1 MEAGPLGFGS
11 YFITHGY
18 LHKNMK
24 KVKNEY
30 LGQYVTRYSPLG
42 FETSFTVTEET
53 AEQAEH
59 LTSVGLGYLFEEAEP
74 KSKKYKAVENESNEA

>member
-1 MEAGPLGFGS
+1 
-11 YFITHGY
+11 
-18 LHKNMK
+18 MK

-30 LGQYVTRYSPLG
+30 LGQYVTRYNPLG

-53 AEQAEH
+53 AQQAEH
-59 LTSVGLGYLFEEAEP
+59 LTSLGLGYLFEDAEP

>member
-1 MEAGPLGFGS
+1 
-11 YFITHGY
+11 
-18 LHKNMK
+18 MK

>member
-1 MEAGPLGFGS
+1 
-11 YFITHGY
+11 
-18 LHKNMK
+18 MK

-30 LGQYVTRYSPLG
+30 LGQYVTRYNKLG

-53 AEQAEH
+53 ANEAEH
-59 LTSVGLGYLFEEAEP
+59 LTALGLGYLFEEAEP

>member
-1 MEAGPLGFGS
+1 MGYGS

-30 LGQYVTRYSPLG
+30 LGLYMTRYNSLG
-42 FETSFTVTEET
+42 FDTSFTVTEET
-53 AEQAEH
+53 AQEAEY
-59 LTSVGLGYLFEEAEP
+59 LTSVGLGYLFEDAEP
-74 KSKKYKAVENESNEA
+74 KAKKYKAVENESNEA

>member
-1 MEAGPLGFGS
+1 M
-11 YFITHGY
+11 HGY
-18 LHKNMK
+18 LYNNMK

-30 LGQYVTRYSPLG
+30 LGQYMTRYNSLG
-42 FETSFTVTEET
+42 FETSFYVTEET

-59 LTSVGLGYLFEEAEP
+59 LTSLGLGYLFEDAEP

>member
-1 MEAGPLGFGS
+1 
-11 YFITHGY
+11 
-18 LHKNMK
+18 MK

-30 LGQYVTRYSPLG
+30 LGQYVTRYNPLG
-42 FETSFTVTEET
+42 FETSFYVTEET
-53 AEQAEH
+53 AQQAEY

>member
-1 MEAGPLGFGS
+1 MDGF
-11 YFITHGY
+11 
-18 LHKNMK
+18 LCNNMK

-30 LGQYVTRYSPLG
+30 LGQYVTRYNKLG

-59 LTSVGLGYLFEEAEP
+59 LTSLGLGYLFEDAEP
-74 KSKKYKAVENESNEA
+74 KSKKYKGVEPDANT

>member
-1 MEAGPLGFGS
+1 
-11 YFITHGY
+11 
-18 LHKNMK
+18 MK

-30 LGQYVTRYSPLG
+30 IGQYVTRYNSLG

-59 LTSVGLGYLFEEAEP
+59 LTSVGLGYLFEDAEP
-74 KSKKYKAVENESNEA
+74 KSKKYKAVENEGNEA

>member
-1 MEAGPLGFGS
+1 M
-11 YFITHGY
+11 T
-18 LHKNMK
+18 K

-30 LGQYVTRYSPLG
+30 LGQYMVRYNPLG
-42 FETSFTVTEET
+42 FETSFYVTEET
-53 AEQAEH
+53 AQQAEY

>member
-1 MEAGPLGFGS
+1 
-11 YFITHGY
+11 
-18 LHKNMK
+18 MK

-30 LGQYVTRYSPLG
+30 LGQYVTRYNKLG

-59 LTSVGLGYLFEEAEP
+59 LTSLGLGYLFEDAEP
-74 KSKKYKAVENESNEA
+74 KSKKYKGVEPESNEA

>member
-1 MEAGPLGFGS
+1 
-11 YFITHGY
+11 
-18 LHKNMK
+18 MK

-30 LGQYVTRYSPLG
+30 LGLYMTRYNSLG

-59 LTSVGLGYLFEEAEP
+59 LTSVGLGYLFEDAEP

>member
-1 MEAGPLGFGS
+1 M
-11 YFITHGY
+11 T
-18 LHKNMK
+18 K

-30 LGQYVTRYSPLG
+30 LGQYVTRYNPLG

-59 LTSVGLGYLFEEAEP
+59 LISLGLGYLFEEVEP

>member
-1 MEAGPLGFGS
+1 
-11 YFITHGY
+11 
-18 LHKNMK
+18 MK

-30 LGQYVTRYSPLG
+30 LGQYVTRYNSLG
-42 FETSFTVTEET
+42 FDTSFTVTEET
-53 AEQAEH
+53 AQEAEY